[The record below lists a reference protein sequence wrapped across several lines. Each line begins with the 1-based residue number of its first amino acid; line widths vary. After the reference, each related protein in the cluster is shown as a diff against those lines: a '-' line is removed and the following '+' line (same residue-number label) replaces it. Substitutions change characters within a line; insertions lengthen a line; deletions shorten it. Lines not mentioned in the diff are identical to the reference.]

1 MPINKFKLVK
11 QCVRELLGQNP
22 EKKMIQQWEE
32 IHGPFDH
39 GNYEQYTLYDLPSE
53 SSYYHGEIIRW
64 VQQLSPA
71 PKRTLLAGE
80 AKLAAAELGKRMAL
94 GEVTTAGVLDVD
106 MLWDFEEEP
115 PEMGRFDL
123 IISQAILEHL
133 IDPYRHML
141 SLASLLEDEGCLLV
155 HTVTPGFVYHRYP
168 IDAYRFFPDFF
179 ETFAQKTDLSVQ
191 RRRVHD
197 NHIFY
202 IFQRKATP

>member
-1 MPINKFKLVK
+1 MQINKFKLVK
-11 QCVRELLGQNP
+11 QCIRELLGQTP
-22 EKKMIQQWEE
+22 EKRMIQQWEE

-39 GNYEQYTLYDLPSE
+39 GNYDQYTLHDLPSE

-64 VQQLSPA
+64 VQQLSSA
-71 PKRTLLAGE
+71 PTRTLLAGE
-80 AKLAAAELGKRMAL
+80 ANLAAAELRKKMELGK
-94 GEVTTAGVLDVD
+94 VTTAGVLDVD
-106 MLWDFEEEP
+106 MPWNFEEKP
-115 PEMGRFDL
+115 PEMGHFDL

-141 SLASLLEDEGCLLV
+141 SLASLLEAGGYLLV
-155 HTVTPGFVYHRYP
+155 HTVTTGFVYHRYP

-197 NHIFY
+197 SHIFY
-202 IFQRKATP
+202 LFQRKATP

>member
-1 MPINKFKLVK
+1 
-11 QCVRELLGQNP
+11 
-22 EKKMIQQWEE
+22 MITETTT
-32 IHGPFDH
+32 
-39 GNYEQYTLYDLPSE
+39 QYTLHDLPSE

-71 PKRTLLAGE
+71 PNHTLLAGE
-80 AKLAAAELGKRMAL
+80 AKLAAAELGKKMAL
-94 GEVTTAGVLDVD
+94 SEVTTAGVLDVD
-106 MLWDFEEEP
+106 MPWDFEEEP
-115 PEMGRFDL
+115 PEMGPFNL

-141 SLASLLEDEGCLLV
+141 SLASLLEVEGYLLV

-179 ETFAQKTDLSVQ
+179 ETFAKRTDLSVQ

-202 IFQRKATP
+202 LFQRKAAP